1 MKYIVAGLG
10 LSVALYFLLRSNA
23 AKAAVD
29 NVAISTG
36 LTEKTENISMSD
48 DTIAARNNNP
58 VNIRV
63 SSDNW
68 VGLANPRSKQG
79 FFNFTDV
86 RYCYR
91 ASAIIILK
99 SYAARGV
106 RTLSQVITTWA
117 PPSENKTEKYI
128 DFVVSKSGLS
138 RDAIITKSNI
148 SKLLYGMTIIES
160 GKAQPLSVIESGVA
174 LAQL

>member
-1 MKYIVAGLG
+1 MNYFIFGASALVAVIMLM
-10 LSVALYFLLRSNA
+10 RSNI

-29 NVAISTG
+29 NVKISTG

-138 RDAIITKSNI
+138 RDAVINKSNI
-148 SKLLYGMTIIES
+148 AKLLYGMTIIES
-160 GKAQPLSVIESGVA
+160 GKAQPMNVIESGVA